1 MADFCCCSRRYAD
14 DLSDDSDYARMRRP
28 QRGTSP
34 EHDRGYRR
42 PYQRKYREDES
53 DSDEDAYRRPTRRK
67 PPVGDRESELRNSR
81 GGSVRSSGER
91 ASSNF
96 TPKTLGSSHTNT
108 SSAAWQG
115 DVRKDSWVEKENSR
129 PAPAQSWTSAT
140 RSHDRDRSDER
151 SRRGSHGSRDYDMDA
166 GGGTRGRDGAY
177 PTNRSDYS
185 DDESPYA
192 DSLSPDMPMPNTR
205 HGSTDRESRSRSKSK
220 EMVEHHEGG
229 RGSFKD
235 DALPRREDGVA
246 RGDEERR
253 GSRGSRD
260 DNSRARRD
268 PRQEERRDSFG
279 ERSRG
284 SDYREE
290 VYKHALTTYGSQSGR
305 ADAGHDRDGVVASRT
320 SSPYTADEVESQ
332 ESAQGVDCMKDS
344 ASCSNTSSPRS
355 GSAFIMYSPP
365 SGGNTDLVQCLIV
378 RERTGMG
385 SSMYPS
391 YKLFLEDKNKLLL
404 IGRKMNFN
412 STSNYH
418 IFDMT
423 RGTASKK
430 LTKKSGNYLGKL
442 RAADSNR

>member
-1 MADFCCCSRRYAD
+1 
-14 DLSDDSDYARMRRP
+14 
-28 QRGTSP
+28 
-34 EHDRGYRR
+34 
-42 PYQRKYREDES
+42 
-53 DSDEDAYRRPTRRK
+53 
-67 PPVGDRESELRNSR
+67 
-81 GGSVRSSGER
+81 
-91 ASSNF
+91 
-96 TPKTLGSSHTNT
+96 
-108 SSAAWQG
+108 
-115 DVRKDSWVEKENSR
+115 
-129 PAPAQSWTSAT
+129 
-140 RSHDRDRSDER
+140 
-151 SRRGSHGSRDYDMDA
+151 MDT
-166 GGGTRGRDGAY
+166 GGGTKGRDGAY
-177 PTNRSDYS
+177 PTYRTDYS

-192 DSLSPDMPMPNTR
+192 DSLSPDIPMPRTR
-205 HGSTDRESRSRSKSK
+205 RESSDRESRSRSKDRD
-220 EMVEHHEGG
+220 EGWERG
-229 RGSFKD
+229 RVSRPSQESDEDENLAWQAARRNEGRESRERGMPYED
-235 DALPRREDGVA
+235 DALPRREEADVRQEEEG
-246 RGDEERR
+246 RGGRW
-253 GSRGSRD
+253 SRD
-260 DNSRARRD
+260 DDSRTRRD
-268 PRQEERRDSFG
+268 TRPEERRDSFG

-305 ADAGHDRDGVVASRT
+305 ANVAHHRDRGT
-320 SSPYTADEVESQ
+320 SSPHNADEDESQ

-344 ASCSNTSSPRS
+344 ASCSNSSSPRG